1 MVALADGVT
10 VELVIRQSGRVIA
23 QIPLHSA
30 CGSAQL
36 TGMDLPSPAPAAT
49 SGDRFAPALDAYERE
64 LVRVLGRQVNAR
76 KARVRLETLAKSR
89 AWTDPRMV
97 DRAAIVEA
105 LNDLAAAGRKPKT
118 VETLTSQL
126 HSFFEWAVA
135 EGWATVNPCVGLR
148 RGRRTPRG
156 PSRRR
161 GARPLTDA
169 EFEAILAAARADE
182 CSSSPRCTKPR
193 SSLYL
198 LLRYTGARRGQI
210 ERTTRLFAQDGRID
224 RVQWGLRWRDV
235 DLEAGTITLDAEDA
249 KTGKGACL
257 PLHAIALEELRRMR
271 ATRSDEPPES
281 FVFPWKLHDRV
292 WYGDLRT
299 AGVKA
304 RGSCGRSASIH
315 GLRKA
320 FAYGLVRSGCDVNV
334 ARRLLQHATLEM
346 TLGVYDEVRQEDLA
360 AGLEKMLCGPKTSE
374 PKDLGGGKP
383 GASEIGSLTGKERTD
398 SVGYRPMA
406 QHPVNFGST
415 PRPGPLGLPGAGT
428 SASLEDPRGIDPN
441 VLRPL
446 AASSVEGEPP
456 FTLSP
461 ASRAMPRGGLEP
473 PFASEVG
480 GLAAGLSPERS
491 AKVADLLEAIARLL
505 REEPRH
511 G

>member
-1 MVALADGVT
+1 
-10 VELVIRQSGRVIA
+10 
-23 QIPLHSA
+23 
-30 CGSAQL
+30 
-36 TGMDLPSPAPAAT
+36 MDTPAPRPTAT

-64 LVRVLGRQVNAR
+64 LVRVLGKQVNAR

-135 EGWATVNPCVGLR
+135 EGWASVNPCLGLR
-148 RGRRTPRG
+148 RGRSGARG

-161 GARPLTDA
+161 GARPITDA

-210 ERTTRLFAQDGRID
+210 ERSTRLFARDGRIE

-257 PLHAIALEELRRMR
+257 PLHAIALEELRKMR
-271 ATRSDEPPES
+271 AARPDDTPES

-292 WYGDLRT
+292 WYGDLKA
-299 AGVKA
+299 AGVPAK
-304 RGSCGRSASIH
+304 GSCGRSASIH

-320 FAYGLVRSGCDVNV
+320 FAYALVRSGCDVNV

-346 TLGVYDEVRQEDLA
+346 TLQVYDEVRQEDLA
-360 AGLEKMLCGPKTSE
+360 AGLEKMLCGPKTSGG
-374 PKDLGGGKP
+374 KDLAGGKP
-383 GASEIGSLTGKERTD
+383 GASEIRSLTGQERTD
-398 SVGYRPMA
+398 SVGYQPMA
-406 QHPVNFGST
+406 QNPNILGST
-415 PRPGPLGLPGAGT
+415 PRPGPRGLPGAGT
-428 SASLEDPRGIDPN
+428 SDCREDPRGVDPN
-441 VLRPL
+441 VQRSGT
-446 AASSVEGEPP
+446 ASSVEGNPP

-461 ASRAMPRGGLEP
+461 ASPGMPRGGLEP
-473 PFASEVG
+473 PTS
-480 GLAAGLSPERS
+480 GL
-491 AKVADLLEAIARLL
+491 
-505 REEPRH
+505 
-511 G
+511 